1 MKKQTYKIHLN
12 SEANAVEASE
22 VKFSETLRGAK
33 QIASRAVNTWAMEA
47 IIFQSMG
54 LDDAGNH
61 GYDRIEV
68 VK

>member
-1 MKKQTYKIHLN
+1 MTYKIHMN

-33 QIASRAVNTWAMEA
+33 QIAGKAVNSWAMEA
-47 IIFQSMG
+47 IIFESIGVDENGQT
-54 LDDAGNH
+54 
-61 GYDRIEV
+61 GYDRIET